1 MKGCRRQF
9 EWKKSFKKLFRL
21 WRVVN
26 IRKKLHK
33 NLNSYKISGQKIFR
47 AHIFFV
53 SRWDKEEKYG
63 AGWCGGD
70 DENDDNYKTIF
81 LLMMIFK
88 RMGEVRKM
96 PVSTIKIK
104 SLYEKKP
111 KNFIKKIEKS
121 MVENE
126 RKMPEFFIIS
136 KWNQVVFYVLSVFLG
151 FS

>member
-70 DENDDNYKTIF
+70 DENDDNYNTIF
-81 LLMMIFK
+81 FVDDDIQEDG
-88 RMGEVRKM
+88 RGEENASVYDKNKKSVRKK
-96 PVSTIKIK
+96 T
-104 SLYEKKP
+104 EKFYK
-111 KNFIKKIEKS
+111 KNWKEHGREWEK
-121 MVENE
+121 NA
-126 RKMPEFFIIS
+126 R
-136 KWNQVVFYVLSVFLG
+136 VFYHF
-151 FS
+151 